1 MLASLFILHVNTT
14 YWDRK
19 GLDLLWV
26 FFFLMGIQLFFI
38 LLSKILSNVGN
49 ARRYIKANY
58 MEEGVCPDMI
68 TENCL
73 FHLQIQNN

>member
-1 MLASLFILHVNTT
+1 MLILPIGIEKDSIFCGVF
-14 YWDRK
+14 
-19 GLDLLWV
+19 

>member
-1 MLASLFILHVNTT
+1 MLSSLFILYVK
-14 YWDRK
+14 K

-26 FFFLMGIQLFFI
+26 FFFFFLMGIQLFFI

-68 TENCL
+68 TENFL
-73 FHLQIQNN
+73 FHLHIQNN

>member
-1 MLASLFILHVNTT
+1 MLSSLFILPIGIEK
-14 YWDRK
+14 DSIFC
-19 GLDLLWV
+19 G

-73 FHLQIQNN
+73 FHLQIQSN

>member
-1 MLASLFILHVNTT
+1 
-14 YWDRK
+14 
-19 GLDLLWV
+19 
-26 FFFLMGIQLFFI
+26 MGIQLFFI

>member
-1 MLASLFILHVNTT
+1 MLKKDSIFC
-14 YWDRK
+14 
-19 GLDLLWV
+19 GF